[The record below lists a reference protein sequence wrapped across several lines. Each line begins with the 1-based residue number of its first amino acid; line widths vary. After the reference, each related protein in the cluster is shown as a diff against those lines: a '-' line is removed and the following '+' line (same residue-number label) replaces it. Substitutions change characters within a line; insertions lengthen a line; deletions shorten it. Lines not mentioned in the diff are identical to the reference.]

1 MARDRGRSLRGQR
14 CYDSKPK
21 NWGDNITII
30 GALTLAGLEAVM
42 TLNGALTKE
51 WFKEWVKRFLLPI
64 VRFGDIVILDNLS
77 AHKSQEIIAMVEAKG
92 AKMIF
97 LPPYSPDFNPIEKA
111 WSKLKELMRGLKP
124 RTRGELERALVWAQ
138 DQISGQDAL
147 GSVDIG

>member
-51 WFKEWVKRFLLPI
+51 WFKEWVKRFLLPGQTHQNRSI
-64 VRFGDIVILDNLS
+64 
-77 AHKSQEIIAMVEAKG
+77 
-92 AKMIF
+92 
-97 LPPYSPDFNPIEKA
+97 
-111 WSKLKELMRGLKP
+111 
-124 RTRGELERALVWAQ
+124 
-138 DQISGQDAL
+138 ISGCYKIISQAYRWNEGIQSEYEHNENAGLATPRKRVPQATDLIITNKKQAPNACPF
-147 GSVDIG
+147 